1 MARTVQRRTS
11 SATPSGRR
19 VVAPA
24 TGSGGTLPLDDR
36 PLALTV
42 SRDQRR
48 LFVTLPH
55 EVVVLDARDLSRQR
69 SFELRAEQ
77 PSVAEDLDGVLWI
90 GGAHLHQA
98 NALTGGVEKFGSK
111 LGGVVDRVVVLRPG
125 LLVGVG
131 ATGEMLWNVGD
142 RTSSDA
148 TQREGTGE
156 PGYRRKAPEREVHA
170 LVATPDERAVYADGS
185 SAAWLVDPAHLQGYG
200 QLRFKQTSPAPV
212 PGEGIVALAIT
223 SKGRLVLGAR
233 DGGIAW
239 TQPDLRL
246 VEERFPVLDAK
257 DSRPL
262 AIVGDDTWIYVL
274 RPRGLLQRF
283 LIVPP
288 KPKRED
294 DDAARRRALAN
305 VGVSRA
311 GRMGNLDARRD
322 KPADE
327 PPPPPPAQ
335 QVRLPRAAEAM
346 ALLVDDAGRQ
356 RLVLA
361 GAHADGQLGRVWQ
374 STIDELAWADA
385 PLGRREL
392 IARDAVEPATPRVPD
407 FTQVRSKIEGPKLA
421 ELRVDDVVSGEV
433 AFFVTHGHGSLLER
447 PTTRRPMSDV
457 LPGDALVVPAMLR
470 MGDGT
475 ARPAL
480 YVWPAS
486 PRPLDE
492 LPEPTWIVWGDHPR
506 GWMILDTPSI
516 RAQNWSRTQIFP
528 MQIALASGCAGA
540 PGHRIPLSERW
551 QDRELFLTLARECKK
566 ALVVVW

>member
-1 MARTVQRRTS
+1 
-11 SATPSGRR
+11 
-19 VVAPA
+19 
-24 TGSGGTLPLDDR
+24 
-36 PLALTV
+36 
-42 SRDQRR
+42 
-48 LFVTLPH
+48 
-55 EVVVLDARDLSRQR
+55 VLDARDLSRQR
-69 SFELRAEQ
+69 SFELRAEH

-90 GGAHLHQA
+90 GGAHLHKA
-98 NALTGGVEKFGSK
+98 NALTGGLEKFGSK

-148 TQREGTGE
+148 TQREGTEE
-156 PGYRRKAPEREVHA
+156 PGYRRKSPEREVHA

-200 QLRFKQTSPAPV
+200 QLRFKQTSPSPV

-246 VEERFPVLDAK
+246 VEERFPLLDPK
-257 DSRPL
+257 DARPL

-283 LIVPP
+283 LVVPP

-294 DDAARRRALAN
+294 DETARRRALSN
-305 VGVSRA
+305 VNVVRG
-311 GRMGNLDARRD
+311 GRLGNLDARRD

-335 QVRLPRAAEAM
+335 QVRLPRSAEAM
-346 ALLVDDAGRQ
+346 TLLVDEQGRQ

-374 STIDELAWADA
+374 TTIDELAWTEA
-385 PLGRREL
+385 PLGKREL
-392 IARDAVEPATPRVPD
+392 VARDPDAATPRAPD
-407 FTQVRSKIEGPKLA
+407 FTQVRSKIDGGKLS
-421 ELRVDDVVSGEV
+421 EIRVDDVVSGDV
-433 AFFVTHGHGSLLER
+433 PFFVTHGHGSLLER
-447 PTTRRPMSDV
+447 PVTRKPMAEV
-457 LPGDALVVPAMLR
+457 LPGDALVIPAMLR
-470 MGDGT
+470 LGEGT

-486 PRPLDE
+486 PRPSSEVNE
-492 LPEPTWIVWGDHPR
+492 LPQPTWLVWGDNPR

-516 RAQNWSRTQIFP
+516 RAQKWSRSQLFP
-528 MQIALASGCAGA
+528 MQIALASDGAGA
-540 PGHRIPLSERW
+540 PGHRVALPERW
-551 QDRELFLTLARECKK
+551 LDRELFLALARECKK